1 MCRHYASSLYSNYME
16 SASLQSGTTTSNHN
30 SKFPW
35 RKLLYA
41 LLWGLVL
48 TTGLSQFSQESDW
61 GFHVM
66 DLDSKIISMISSASA
81 LLVIGIGIAK
91 LMRKSFYLNIPTSRF
106 FSGNRSDRKLKI
118 DYRYFFLFRI
128 GYAIISLNCTLPLFL
143 FLISQGISAGGLAQG
158 FIIFPT

>member
-1 MCRHYASSLYSNYME
+1 
-16 SASLQSGTTTSNHN
+16 
-30 SKFPW
+30 
-35 RKLLYA
+35 
-41 LLWGLVL
+41 
-48 TTGLSQFSQESDW
+48 
-61 GFHVM
+61 
-66 DLDSKIISMISSASA
+66 
-81 LLVIGIGIAK
+81 
-91 LMRKSFYLNIPTSRF
+91 MRKSLYLNIPTSRF

>member
-1 MCRHYASSLYSNYME
+1 MWRHYASSLYSNYME

-30 SKFPW
+30 SKFSW

-41 LLWGLVL
+41 LLWGLVP

-61 GFHVM
+61 GFHIM
-66 DLDSKIISMISSASA
+66 DSDSKIISMD
-81 LLVIGIGIAK
+81 LLCK
-91 LMRKSFYLNIPTSRF
+91 CTSCYRNRNSKSCEKILLPQFPTSRF

-118 DYRYFFLFRI
+118 DYCYFFLFKI

-143 FLISQGISAGGLAQG
+143 FLISQGYLLEV
-158 FIIFPT
+158 